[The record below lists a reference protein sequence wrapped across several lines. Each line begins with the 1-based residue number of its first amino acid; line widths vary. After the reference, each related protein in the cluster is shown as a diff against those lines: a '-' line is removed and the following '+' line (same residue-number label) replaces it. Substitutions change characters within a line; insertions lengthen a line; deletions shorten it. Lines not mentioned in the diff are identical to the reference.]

1 MGVEDQ
7 VHVLVVTMAWQGHIN
22 PMLKL
27 AKRLVSKGVHV
38 TIATTEGTRYLA
50 TQKPN
55 IPTSF
60 TTAENT
66 TVRTPQI
73 SLEFFSDGLDLEF
86 DRLKYFDSYIESLET
101 IGYINLSNLIQDFT
115 NDGKKFSCI
124 ISNPFMPWVPKIATK
139 YGIPCAVL
147 WIQACT
153 VYSIYYHYFKN
164 PNSFP
169 TLIGS
174 HEFIELPGMP
184 KLQVKDL
191 PSFILPSCSH
201 PIRKLVSSFIQNLD
215 EIKWVLGN
223 SFDELEEEVI
233 KSMASLHPI
242 CPIGP
247 LVSSSLLG
255 QEESINGSVDMWIPE
270 DSCIE
275 WLDKKPPSSVVY
287 ISFGSVASFSQKQ
300 IDNIAMGLKNSNRPF
315 LWVIKPPEKCLEN
328 TGGELSYD
336 FLKET
341 EGRGLVVAWCPQEK
355 VLMHQAVACFI
366 THCGWNSTLETMVA
380 GVPVIAY
387 PDWTDQPTVAKLV
400 TSMFN
405 VGVRLEVENGVASSE
420 EIERC
425 IMEVTDGPEAAKIQ
439 KRALELKE
447 AAKKAVADGGS
458 SDANIDQFIREF
470 IEK

>member
-169 TLIGS
+169 TMIDP

-242 CPIGP
+242 CPI
-247 LVSSSLLG
+247 
-255 QEESINGSVDMWIPE
+255 
-270 DSCIE
+270 
-275 WLDKKPPSSVVY
+275 
-287 ISFGSVASFSQKQ
+287 
-300 IDNIAMGLKNSNRPF
+300 
-315 LWVIKPPEKCLEN
+315 
-328 TGGELSYD
+328 
-336 FLKET
+336 
-341 EGRGLVVAWCPQEK
+341 
-355 VLMHQAVACFI
+355 
-366 THCGWNSTLETMVA
+366 
-380 GVPVIAY
+380 
-387 PDWTDQPTVAKLV
+387 
-400 TSMFN
+400 
-405 VGVRLEVENGVASSE
+405 
-420 EIERC
+420 
-425 IMEVTDGPEAAKIQ
+425 AAKIQ

>member
-169 TLIGS
+169 TMIDP

-287 ISFGSVASFSQKQ
+287 ISF
-300 IDNIAMGLKNSNRPF
+300 
-315 LWVIKPPEKCLEN
+315 
-328 TGGELSYD
+328 
-336 FLKET
+336 
-341 EGRGLVVAWCPQEK
+341 
-355 VLMHQAVACFI
+355 
-366 THCGWNSTLETMVA
+366 
-380 GVPVIAY
+380 
-387 PDWTDQPTVAKLV
+387 DQPTVAKLV